1 MKAQFTI
8 GRLGGIPISIHWT
21 FLVLLVWVIL
31 INIFSVSQT
40 DGVVWSILLF
50 FSLFTSIFAHEL
62 GHAIMARFFGARISA
77 MVLLPTGAVS
87 SYRAL
92 PKKRG
97 QELLILIAGPLVNL
111 FLAALFS
118 FFINPFQ
125 AYWNA
130 PETIGN
136 ASQSNFLFQWQI
148 LNLSLFFFNLIPA
161 FPLDGGGILKVLLS
175 YKMES
180 GKATHIAYIVSNV
193 IGYGLI
199 AAGIIWINLL
209 FILLGAFILLTCGT
223 ARKHYAPLKTIT
235 KRFTLQS

>member
-8 GRLGGIPISIHWT
+8 GRFGRIPISIHWT
-21 FLVLLVWVIL
+21 FFVLIVWVIL
-31 INIFSVSQT
+31 INIFSVPQT

-50 FSLFTSIFAHEL
+50 FSLFVSLFAHEL

-77 MVLLPTGAVS
+77 MVLLPTGAIS
-87 SYRAL
+87 SYQAL

-97 QELLILIAGPLVNL
+97 QKLLILIAGPLVNL
-111 FLAALFS
+111 FLAALLS

-136 ASQSNFLFQWQI
+136 TSQSNFLFQCQI
-148 LNLSLFFFNLIPA
+148 LNLSLFFFNLIPS

-175 YKMES
+175 YKMDTN
-180 GKATHIAYIVSNV
+180 KTTHIAYIVSNV
-193 IGYGLI
+193 IGFGLI
-199 AAGIIWINLL
+199 AVGIIWINLL
-209 FILLGAFILLTCGT
+209 FILLGTFIMLTCGS
-223 ARKHYAPLKTIT
+223 ARKHNAPLRTIN
-235 KRFTLQS
+235 KSFTLQS